1 MKIALITLAL
11 TLSGTAWALD
21 LGDILKKG
29 VEEVSSKNSG
39 TPAATSNLSD
49 QDVTRGLKDALVDGA
64 GKAISTL
71 GRTDGFLGN
80 DKVRIPLPES
90 LQKAESVMKALGQ
103 GKRLEELKTSLNRA
117 AEAAVPEAKTLLVDA
132 IKNMSVADAKAVL
145 TGGDDSATK
154 YFRQATESKLHERF
168 LPIVGKT
175 VNRYKL
181 TDQYNRIA
189 GTASKAGL
197 IGKEQADMSQ
207 YVTGK
212 ALDGLFLMI
221 AEEEKAIRR
230 DPLGRSSEYVRKV
243 FGSLQKK

>member
-1 MKIALITLAL
+1 MKAYFFVSALI
-11 TLSGTAWALD
+11 LSSATWALD
-21 LGDILKKG
+21 LGDLLKG
-29 VEEVSSKNSG
+29 VGEAASKKSSA
-39 TPAATSNLSD
+39 PASNLSD
-49 QDVTRGLKDALVDGA
+49 QDVTRGLKDALIEGA
-64 GKAISTL
+64 GKAVSTL
-71 GRTDGFLGN
+71 GRTDGFLLN

-90 LQKAESVMKALGQ
+90 LQKAESVMKVLGQ
-103 GKRLEELKTSLNRA
+103 GKRMEELKTSLNRA
-117 AEAAVPEAKTLLVDA
+117 AEAAVPEAKTLLLDA

-145 TGGDDSATK
+145 TGGDDAATK
-154 YFRQATESKLHERF
+154 YFRQATEAKLHERF

-197 IGKEQADMSQ
+197 VGKEQANMSE
-207 YVTGK
+207 YVTVK
-212 ALDGLFLMI
+212 ALDGLFFMI
-221 AEEEKAIRR
+221 AEEEKAIRQ

>member
-1 MKIALITLAL
+1 MKTLFFVFALILPGA
-11 TLSGTAWALD
+11 SSAFD
-21 LGDILKKG
+21 LGDLLKG
-29 VEEVSSKNSG
+29 VGEATANKSSG
-39 TPAATSNLSD
+39 PATSNLSD
-49 QDVTRGLKDALVDGA
+49 QDVTRGLKDALAEGA
-64 GKAISTL
+64 AKAVSSL
-71 GRTDGFLGN
+71 GRTDGFLLN

-90 LQKAESVMKALGQ
+90 LQNVESVMKALGQ
-103 GKRLEELKTSLNRA
+103 GKRVEAFKTSLNRA
-117 AEAAVPEAKTLLVDA
+117 AEAAVPEAKTLLIDA

-145 TGGDDSATK
+145 TGGDDAATK
-154 YFRQATESKLHERF
+154 YFRQATEAKLHDRF

-175 VNRYKL
+175 IQSYKL
-181 TDQYNRIA
+181 TEQYDRIA
-189 GTASKAGL
+189 GSASQVGL
-197 IGKEQADMSQ
+197 IGKEQANMSE

>member
-1 MKIALITLAL
+1 LI
-11 TLSGTAWALD
+11 
-21 LGDILKKG
+21 
-29 VEEVSSKNSG
+29 E
-39 TPAATSNLSD
+39 
-49 QDVTRGLKDALVDGA
+49 GA
-64 GKAISTL
+64 GKAVSTL
-71 GRTDGFLGN
+71 GRTDGFLLN

-90 LQKAESVMKALGQ
+90 LQKAESVMKVLGQ
-103 GKRLEELKTSLNRA
+103 GKRMEELKTSLNRA
-117 AEAAVPEAKTLLVDA
+117 AEAAVPEAKTLLLDA

-145 TGGDDSATK
+145 TGGDDAATK
-154 YFRQATESKLHERF
+154 YFRQATEAKLHDRF

-197 IGKEQADMSQ
+197 VGKEQANMSE
-207 YVTGK
+207 YVTVK
-212 ALDGLFLMI
+212 ALDGLFFMI
-221 AEEEKAIRR
+221 AEEEKAIRQ

>member
-1 MKIALITLAL
+1 MKAYFFVLAL
-11 TLSGTAWALD
+11 MLSGATWALD
-21 LGDILKKG
+21 LGDLLKG
-29 VEEVSSKNSG
+29 VGEASAKKSSS
-39 TPAATSNLSD
+39 PAGKLSD
-49 QDVTRGLKDALVDGA
+49 QDVTRGLKDALIDGA
-64 GKAISTL
+64 GKAVSTL
-71 GRTDGFLGN
+71 GRTDGFLLN

-90 LQKAESVMKALGQ
+90 LQNMESVMKALGQ
-103 GKRLEELKTSLNRA
+103 GKRMEELKTSLNRA

-145 TGGDDSATK
+145 TGGDDAATK
-154 YFRQATESKLHERF
+154 YFRQATEAKLHERF
-168 LPIVGKT
+168 LPIMGKT

-197 IGKEQADMSQ
+197 VSKEQANMSE

-221 AEEEKAIRR
+221 AEEEKAIRQ

>member
-1 MKIALITLAL
+1 MKAFIIVLAVL
-11 TLSGTAWALD
+11 LSGASWAFN
-21 LGDILKKG
+21 LGDVLKG
-29 VEEVSSKNSG
+29 VGDTTSSKSSA
-39 TPAATSNLSD
+39 PTSKLSD
-49 QDVTRGLKDALVDGA
+49 QDVTRGLKDALVEGA
-64 GKAISTL
+64 GKAVSTL
-71 GRTDGFLGN
+71 GRTDGFLLN

-90 LQKAESVMKALGQ
+90 LQKMESVMKVLGQ
-103 GKRLEELKTSLNRA
+103 GKRVEELKTSLNRA

-145 TGGDDSATK
+145 AGGDDAATK
-154 YFRQATESKLHERF
+154 YFRQATGAKLHDRF

-181 TDQYNRIA
+181 TEQYDRIA

-197 IGKEQADMSQ
+197 VGKEQANMSE
-207 YVTGK
+207 YVTVK

-221 AEEEKAIRR
+221 AEEEKAIRQ